1 MRVKVS
7 GYRDLNFT
15 TENGQVK
22 GTQIFY
28 SRPVDGVVGEETNK
42 LFIRSGFPLP
52 PDLAPGK
59 FLDVFCDTKGR
70 VEHIQVVNTP
80 AGK

>member
-1 MRVKVS
+1 MRINVRGLKNVDFNS
-7 GYRDLNFT
+7 D
-15 TENGQVK
+15 NGPVK

-28 SRPVDGVVGEETNK
+28 SRPADGVVGEETNK

>member
-1 MRVKVS
+1 MRVYVRGIRKL
-7 GYRDLNFT
+7 DFT
-15 TENGQVK
+15 TDSGPIK

-59 FLDVFCDTKGR
+59 SLDVFCDTKGR